1 MGSLSWTFR
10 KNKVIKIVPMDSF
23 WTSTLICACIRT
35 SVSTRESYHDHVFEG
50 HALGFGWQ
58 SISHKAL
65 APMQWTAIPH
75 HLHTCTHASNRP
87 ILYTNILYWTSSGNG
102 LYTYTHRSQ
111 RKHCLAE
118 QITLLNVIGERSVP
132 VNMKIKVSKEKVVSN
147 WDTLPGMWSQNCF
160 LSSFTVTGPNSPM
173 YKQNSVLA
181 LILGNSWAIHSKV
194 NHFLRQSSPNSSI
207 SMTIQFQLINI
218 LIQSSPNSPTI

>member
-1 MGSLSWTFR
+1 MTIHQPQSAR
-10 KNKVIKIVPMDSF
+10 P
-23 WTSTLICACIRT
+23 
-35 SVSTRESYHDHVFEG
+35 
-50 HALGFGWQ
+50 HAVNCY
-58 SISHKAL
+58 SSPPA
-65 APMQWTAIPH
+65 
-75 HLHTCTHASNRP
+75 HLHTRQQQAYPLHKHSVMNVLRKWVIHIHAQKSKKTLSSRTNNTAKCHWREVCTCKYEDQGFKRE
-87 ILYTNILYWTSSGNG
+87 SGLKLG
-102 LYTYTHRSQ
+102 YFARD
-111 RKHCLAE
+111 
-118 QITLLNVIGERSVP
+118 V
-132 VNMKIKVSKEKVVSN
+132 VSKLFTCES
-147 WDTLPGMWSQNCF
+147 S